1 MIIKVTR
8 LTSSDFFMSV
18 RIASTFALLMAAT
31 GVVLFS
37 TKAIMVKLAYPYGI
51 DHVSLLVLRMVFAM
65 PVYLI
70 IDLVWNQRPEG
81 VKIGTR
87 DYVGVLIAGVFGYYL
102 ASLFDFQGLL
112 YISASLERLIL
123 FTYPTIVI
131 LISRFILKEKITRK
145 QYLGI
150 AVTYLGMLI
159 IFAPRLVISPEP
171 DFWKGVGLIFL
182 SAITYAF
189 FLVTSGRYIP
199 RLGTIRFT
207 AWSLSISAVCV
218 LIHFGL
224 TSHVSI
230 FSHPHEVYYLGGI
243 MAIFATVI
251 PSFLISAAIR
261 RMGAS
266 NMSIIGS
273 LGPVSTILLAILFLG
288 ETLDWYQVI
297 GAAVVIGGV
306 MWVSR
311 GR

>member
-1 MIIKVTR
+1 MPAK
-8 LTSSDFFMSV
+8 
-18 RIASTFALLMAAT
+18 IATPIALIMAAT

-37 TKAIMVKLAYPYGI
+37 TKAVMVKLAYPYGV
-51 DHVSLLVLRMVFAM
+51 DHVSLLVLRMVFAL
-65 PVYLI
+65 PIYLV
-70 IDLVWNQRPEG
+70 IDFFWNKKPEEVELGPKDYLG
-81 VKIGTR
+81 VI
-87 DYVGVLIAGVFGYYL
+87 IAGVVGYYL

-131 LISRFILKEKITRK
+131 LISRFFLKEQISAK

-150 AVTYLGMLI
+150 GITYFGMLI
-159 IFAPRLVISPEP
+159 IFSPRLFISPDPE
-171 DFWKGVGLIFL
+171 FWKGVGLVFL
-182 SAITYAF
+182 SALTYAF
-189 FLVTSGRYIP
+189 FLVTSGKYVP
-199 RLGTIRFT
+199 RFGTVRFT
-207 AWSLSISAVCV
+207 AWSLSISAICV
-218 LIHFGL
+218 MIHFGL
-224 TSHVSI
+224 TSQASI
-230 FSHPHEVYYLGGI
+230 LSNPSEVYYLGGA

-288 ETLDWYQVI
+288 ESLDWYQVI
-297 GAAVVIGGV
+297 GAVVVIGGV
-306 MWVSR
+306 VWVSR

>member
-1 MIIKVTR
+1 
-8 LTSSDFFMSV
+8 
-18 RIASTFALLMAAT
+18 MAAT

-65 PVYLI
+65 PIYII
-70 IDLVWNQRPEG
+70 IDLFWNKPPSD
-81 VKIGTR
+81 VKLGRR
-87 DYVGVLIAGVFGYYL
+87 DYMGVIMAGIFGYYL

-131 LISRFILKEKITRK
+131 LISRFILKENISKK
-145 QYLGI
+145 QYIGI
-150 AVTYLGMLI
+150 GITYFGMLI
-159 IFAPRLVISPEP
+159 IFAPQLVVSPEP
-171 DFWKGVGLIFL
+171 NFWKGVGLIFL

-199 RLGTIRFT
+199 RFGTIRFT
-207 AWSLSISAVCV
+207 AWSLSISAFCV
-218 LIHFGL
+218 LIHFSIL
-224 TSHVSI
+224 NQTSI
-230 FSHPHEVYYLGGI
+230 FSYPTEVYYLGGI
-243 MAIFATVI
+243 MAVFATVI
-251 PSFLISAAIR
+251 PSFLISASIR

-273 LGPVSTILLAILFLG
+273 LGPVSTILLAIAFLG
-288 ETLDWYQVI
+288 ESLDWYQVI

-306 MWVSR
+306 VWVSR
-311 GR
+311 GK

>member
-1 MIIKVTR
+1 M
-8 LTSSDFFMSV
+8 SSK
-18 RIASTFALLMAAT
+18 IATPFALLMAAT

-65 PVYLI
+65 PIYII
-70 IDLVWNQRPEG
+70 IDLFWNKRPAD
-81 VKIGTR
+81 VKLGRR
-87 DYVGVLIAGVFGYYL
+87 DYMGVIMAGIFGYYL

-131 LISRFILKEKITRK
+131 LISRFILKENISKK
-145 QYLGI
+145 QYIGI
-150 AVTYLGMLI
+150 GITYFGMLI
-159 IFAPRLVISPEP
+159 IFAPQLVVSPEP
-171 DFWKGVGLIFL
+171 NFWKGVGLIFL

-199 RLGTIRFT
+199 RFGTIRFT
-207 AWSLSISAVCV
+207 AWSLSISAFCV
-218 LIHFGL
+218 LIHFSL
-224 TSHVSI
+224 LNQTSI
-230 FSHPHEVYYLGGI
+230 FSHPTEVYYLGGI
-243 MAIFATVI
+243 MAVFATVI
-251 PSFLISAAIR
+251 PSFLISASIR

-273 LGPVSTILLAILFLG
+273 LGPVSTILLAIAFLG
-288 ETLDWYQVI
+288 ESLDWYQVI

-306 MWVSR
+306 VWVSR